1 MSLIVS
7 LFTPLPSPTPLLTP
21 RLQIVEHLDDLR
33 RNPQKFICIN
43 DNMNHSKE
51 SAHLA
56 KLYIRDYFESVLPK
70 PSQFELPPNY
80 RNRFLHVDDLE
91 EW

>member
-1 MSLIVS
+1 MWVTAPIDS
-7 LFTPLPSPTPLLTP
+7 SPTSTSSVI
-21 RLQIVEHLDDLR
+21 LQIVEHLDDLR

-43 DNMNHSKE
+43 DNMDHSKE
-51 SAHLA
+51 SAHMA

-70 PSQFELPPNY
+70 PSQFELTSNY
-80 RNRFLHVDDLE
+80 RNRFLRVKELE

>member
-1 MSLIVS
+1 MTAPIDS
-7 LFTPLPSPTPLLTP
+7 SPTSTSSVIP
-21 RLQIVEHLDDLR
+21 QIVEHLDDLR

-43 DNMNHSKE
+43 DNMDHSKE
-51 SAHLA
+51 SAHMA

-70 PSQFELPPNY
+70 PSQFELTSNY
-80 RNRFLHVDDLE
+80 RNRFLRVKELE